1 MEIRYHNA
9 MPNWAK
15 IIGLKIKTVDPHEGG
30 GFAVDREQA
39 EQIVQL
45 FNGEIASAAHRKGME
60 EAAGIA
66 ENHYDK
72 DRAPSLSSAGR
83 YIAAA
88 IRAAMEKPS
97 E

>member
-15 IIGLKIKTVDPHEGG
+15 IIGLKIKAVDPHEGG
-30 GFAVDREQA
+30 GFAVDRKQA

-45 FNGEIASAAHRKGME
+45 FNGEIARAAHRAGME

-66 ENHYDK
+66 ENYLG
-72 DRAPSLSSAGR
+72 PS
-83 YIAAA
+83 IAFYSRKVIATA
-88 IRAAMEKPS
+88 IRAAMEKDS
-97 E
+97 G